1 MNKVELMGRLTR
13 DPEVTYSSN
22 DSSMAIARF
31 SLAVNRSRSKEQQAD
46 FINCVA
52 FGKTGEFVG
61 KYFTK
66 GQMMALSG
74 NIQVNPYTDKD
85 GNKRTSTNV
94 VAEEVFFT
102 GGKSENPQGGA
113 SMPQMDN
120 AANIDGFYADAEAA
134 DDDLPF

>member
-13 DPEVTYSSN
+13 DPEVSYSSN
-22 DSSMAIARF
+22 DSAMAVARF
-31 SLAVNRSRSKEQQAD
+31 SLAINRSRSKDNAVD

-102 GGKSENPQGGA
+102 GGKSDNANASAPAMDNGA
-113 SMPQMDN
+113 SM
-120 AANIDGFYADAEAA
+120 DGFYADAEAA

>member
-13 DPEVTYSSN
+13 DPEITYSSN
-22 DSSMAIARF
+22 DTSLAIARF
-31 SLAVNRSRSKEQQAD
+31 SLAVGRTRTKEENAVD
-46 FINCVA
+46 FINCVD

-66 GQMMALSG
+66 GQMMALAG
-74 NIQVNPYTDKD
+74 KLQVNPFTDKD

-94 VAEEVFFT
+94 VAEEIFFT
-102 GGKSENPQGGA
+102 GSKQDSANQS
-113 SMPQMDN
+113 SMPMPSMDTN
-120 AANIDGFYADAEAA
+120 PEGFYADADVP

>member
-13 DPEVTYSSN
+13 DPEVTYATN
-22 DSSMAIARF
+22 DTSLAIARF
-31 SLAVNRSRSKEQQAD
+31 SLAVNRTGSKEENAVD

-52 FGKTGEFVG
+52 FGKRGEFVG

-66 GQMMALSG
+66 GQMMALAG
-74 NIQVNPYTDKD
+74 KLQVNPFTDKD

-94 VAEEVFFT
+94 VCDEIFFT
-102 GGKSENPQGGA
+102 GSKAESQQAAQAPMMDSNPE
-113 SMPQMDN
+113 
-120 AANIDGFYADAEAA
+120 GFYADAEVT

>member
-13 DPEVTYSSN
+13 DPEVRYATGN
-22 DSSMAIARF
+22 DTLAITRF
-31 SLAVNRSRSKEQQAD
+31 SLAINRTRSKEEAVD

-74 NIQVNPYTDKD
+74 RIQVNPYTDKD
-85 GNKRTSTNV
+85 GNKRTSTDI

-102 GGKSENPQGGA
+102 GGKSEGVSAP
-113 SMPQMDN
+113 SV
-120 AANIDGFYADAEAA
+120 NIDANPEGFYQDADVT

>member
-13 DPEVTYSSN
+13 DPEISYSNN
-22 DSSMAIARF
+22 DQSLAIARF
-31 SLAVNRSRSKEQQAD
+31 SLAVNRTRTKEENAVD

-66 GQMMALSG
+66 GQMMALAG
-74 NIQVNPYTDKD
+74 KLQVNPFTDKD
-85 GNKRTSTNV
+85 GNKRSSTNV
-94 VAEEVFFT
+94 VCEEVYFT
-102 GGKSENPQGGA
+102 GGKNDNDKQNNV
-113 SMPQMDN
+113 MPTMEAN
-120 AANIDGFYADAEAA
+120 AEGFYADADVP

>member
-13 DPEVTYSSN
+13 DPEVRYATGN
-22 DSSMAIARF
+22 DTLAITRF
-31 SLAVNRSRSKEQQAD
+31 SLAVNRSRSKEENAVD

-66 GQMMALSG
+66 GQMMALAG
-74 NIQVNPYTDKD
+74 RIQVNPYTDKN
-85 GNKRTSTNV
+85 GNKRNSTDI

-102 GGKSENPQGGA
+102 GGKSESA
-113 SMPQMDN
+113 SMPSVS
-120 AANIDGFYADAEAA
+120 IDSNPEGFYQDADVT

>member
-13 DPEVTYSSN
+13 DPEVRYATGN
-22 DSSMAIARF
+22 DTLAITRF
-31 SLAVNRSRSKEQQAD
+31 SLAVNRSRSKEENAVD

-66 GQMMALSG
+66 GQMMALAG
-74 NIQVNPYTDKD
+74 RIQVNPYTDKD
-85 GNKRTSTNV
+85 GNKRNSTDI

-102 GGKSENPQGGA
+102 GGKSESA
-113 SMPQMDN
+113 SMPSVS
-120 AANIDGFYADAEAA
+120 IDSNPEGFYQDADVT

>member
-13 DPEVTYSSN
+13 DPEVRYATGN
-22 DSSMAIARF
+22 DTLAITRF
-31 SLAVNRSRSKEQQAD
+31 SLAVNRSRSREENAVD

-66 GQMMALSG
+66 GQMMALAG
-74 NIQVNPYTDKD
+74 RIQVNPYTDKD
-85 GNKRTSTNV
+85 GNKRNSTDI

-102 GGKSENPQGGA
+102 GGKSESA
-113 SMPQMDN
+113 SMPSVS
-120 AANIDGFYADAEAA
+120 IDSNPEGFYQDADVT

>member
-13 DPEVTYSSN
+13 DPEVRYATGN
-22 DSSMAIARF
+22 DTLAITRF
-31 SLAVNRSRSKEQQAD
+31 SLAVNRSRSKEENAVD

-66 GQMMALSG
+66 GQMMALAG
-74 NIQVNPYTDKD
+74 RIQVNPYTDKN
-85 GNKRTSTNV
+85 GNKRNSTDI

-102 GGKSENPQGGA
+102 GGKSESA
-113 SMPQMDN
+113 SMPSVS
-120 AANIDGFYADAEAA
+120 IDSNPEGFYQDAYVT

>member
-13 DPEVTYSSN
+13 DPEVSYSSN
-22 DSSMAIARF
+22 DSTMAIARF

-102 GGKSENPQGGA
+102 GGKSENSGA
-113 SMPQMDN
+113 NMPAMDN
-120 AANIDGFYADAEAA
+120 AASVDGFYQDADVT